1 MENAKEPLMR
11 TLGLTRRAVDDK
23 LGLVWGASVRLE
35 WLRTDFSNV
44 TDADKEV

>member
-1 MENAKEPLMR
+1 MR

-23 LGLVWGASVRLE
+23 LRLVWGYIYRLE
-35 WLRTDFSNV
+35 WLRTNFSNV